1 MVIFHSKLLVHQRV
15 GWNHQADKPSTVAP
29 CARRAIPPK
38 QVVEDAR
45 GCKLMMPTRQR
56 RFQNVSK
63 VDPWWDTWE
72 MGQGHKWGT
81 HGMIWYIYICVCDMN
96 SYSAV
101 LAVLGS
107 NEQGPWKSVSV
118 QLSRSVAVAGVKACK
133 EHSRAM
139 GRPAVWSLELWRFP
153 QSTRGTP
160 VSSSHHGWLRLS
172 IETTWKNHGDPGS
185 KP

>member
-1 MVIFHSKLLVHQRV
+1 MRQEGDSTKAGGGGCTRMQTDD
-15 GWNHQADKPSTVAP
+15 ADEAAP
-29 CARRAIPPK
+29 FPK
-38 QVVEDAR
+38 
-45 GCKLMMPTRQR
+45 
-56 RFQNVSK
+56 RFQSWSMVRHLRNGAGAQ
-63 VDPWWDTWE
+63 
-72 MGQGHKWGT
+72 MGHKWGT
-81 HGMIWYIYICVCDMN
+81 NGAHMVWYDIYICVCDMN